1 MILWLMFGPF
11 RSTDFLWDYGLK
23 LHKMDLTFS
32 PWNVWGYFYAWMTS
46 TSHSPVN
53 IYWLMVRSANSCPAP
68 SSEQEWCLLGGDRHF
83 FLQTCKLIWCQR
95 VKFKSNLSLI
105 LGGSFLMSHW
115 EVQTSGGPR
124 QVPCGAGGPGG
135 RGRMSKVLHQF
146 DFKEVFNS
154 VQVLYSKTK
163 FGNKKQFS
171 SKVIKSEL
179 TWDLLK
185 YKWSKTN
192 RKVISLCKQ
201 LQLYSISLWTNI
213 SSSE

>member
-1 MILWLMFGPF
+1 MECLRLLLCLDDLHISFSSQYLLAHGPIREQLSCSEFGTGMVF
-11 RSTDFLWDYGLK
+11 VRRW
-23 LHKMDLTFS
+23 S
-32 PWNVWGYFYAWMTS
+32 P
-46 TSHSPVN
+46 
-53 IYWLMVRSANSCPAP
+53 
-68 SSEQEWCLLGGDRHF
+68 F